1 MRILIKTTLLST
13 LAVTGLG
20 LSGCSQIS
28 SIFKGKSKTTT
39 SAQQA
44 TTLRTTPTQDY
55 GFGNDAFEVDL
66 YEAPVNYAGYE
77 VVLYSPQ
84 PSYQST
90 PVDPRD
96 AAFVKLN
103 GQSEAADWRNC
114 ETAHRG
120 YLFISEYDFTLDPNF
135 EVCMR
140 NKGYVLSAEA
150 GGYGSNPISA
160 QTAGLR
166 GYSASTYPTSSSY
179 SYP

>member
-1 MRILIKTTLLST
+1 MRTLIKTSLLST

-28 SIFKGKSKTTT
+28 SIFKGKSKTTS
-39 SAQQA
+39 SAEQA
-44 TTLRTTPTQDY
+44 TTVRTTPTQDY
-55 GFGNDAFEVDL
+55 SFGDDTFEVEL

-77 VVLYSPQ
+77 VVLYTPVSNYL
-84 PSYQST
+84 SE

-103 GQSEAADWRNC
+103 GHSEVADWRNC
-114 ETAHRG
+114 ETRHRG
-120 YLFISEYDFTLDPNF
+120 YLFMSEYDFTLDPNF

-166 GYSASTYPTSSSY
+166 GYSASTYPTTSSY